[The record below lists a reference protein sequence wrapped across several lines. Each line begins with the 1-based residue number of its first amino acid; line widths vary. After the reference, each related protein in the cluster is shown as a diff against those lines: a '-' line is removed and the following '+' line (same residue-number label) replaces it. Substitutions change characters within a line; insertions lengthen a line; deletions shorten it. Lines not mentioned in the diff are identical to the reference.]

1 MRVSDGHALRRISP
15 EELADALTAEDL
27 STCGQKWLARFTPFF
42 TAREG
47 KQAGC
52 QHRLFF
58 SQIEF
63 CDNLV
68 FRRRGDCLYQRLTI
82 SCEPSASHSPH
93 PSNENKILPDAPHN
107 GLRFFA
113 DGVAKKWP
121 LRGSLKLG

>member
-93 PSNENKILPDAPHN
+93 PSNENKILLDAPITAYAFSQR
-107 GLRFFA
+107 GLRKSGPCGA
-113 DGVAKKWP
+113 V
-121 LRGSLKLG
+121 